1 MAVVYN
7 QLQSAFSKML
17 NRERYS
23 RFTLQP
29 DGGGHVE
36 VKLSDD
42 VTDDQ
47 AGAEQTGQPGDSP
60 SYRPRPRQE
69 YRRICYLALGAL
81 FIFVIGCLIGYAST
95 HSEQEPIH
103 CSMNQEAQ
111 IDGVQSPPVQS
122 LPVQPTPVQ
131 PTPVP
136 PPPEQPSLSW
146 KSITNLLTTRLT
158 PDKVDQ
164 GLSCLQFQYDQTA
177 GSDGDVILA
186 NNVFNNFKIWE
197 MNPWTDVHYVQL
209 QKPDSEKPNR
219 VLMDQ
224 VVVGQPKAYL
234 AYSATGKVQG
244 TAVYGNYGRKEDL
257 EILTNLNI
265 ELNGT
270 VILLRASGQISLA
283 QQVANVAE
291 MGVSAVLIYPDPDD
305 YKFDRNTELYGH
317 VHLGSGD
324 PYTPGFPSFNHTQF
338 PPTESSGLP
347 TVLAQSITA
356 ATAAQIMKAIGG
368 ANVPSSFRG
377 GLDDVTYR
385 IGGAGVNVTV
395 EVNNVLQNTEIH
407 NVFGVIKGFVEP
419 DHYVVLGAQRDS
431 WGPGFAKAMV
441 GTTLLMELARSVYEM
456 VEKDGF
462 RPRRSMV
469 FASWSAGEFG
479 SVGATE
485 WLEGYMS
492 SLDRRAFTYIS
503 LDGVVT
509 GHGAFKASASPLLV
523 SLLATTMQEVKNP
536 IGSDMSKSLYDKVSG
551 ANFEASVLEPM
562 QMEDA
567 AYPFLAF
574 SGIPSISLRFVSR
587 DSEVYPYYGTALD
600 NIDHLGV
607 TTNQRLD
614 SLATAAG
621 LVAGQMA
628 LRLVH
633 DHVLNLDVR
642 RYITPISQAV
652 VKINK
657 RLKQVTEG
665 RSAEG
670 LSANWLIM
678 ARGSYIR
685 ATSDLNEDIQ
695 NTDLTDSLACH
706 KINER
711 IMRVEHN
718 LLSPFVSPKD
728 VPFRHVLFGH
738 GSHTLDAM
746 LEGTDKDVL
755 RTQLALTTWTLQGC
769 ANALAGDIWELD
781 NQI

>member
-1 MAVVYN
+1 
-7 QLQSAFSKML
+7 
-17 NRERYS
+17 
-23 RFTLQP
+23 
-29 DGGGHVE
+29 
-36 VKLSDD
+36 
-42 VTDDQ
+42 
-47 AGAEQTGQPGDSP
+47 
-60 SYRPRPRQE
+60 
-69 YRRICYLALGAL
+69 
-81 FIFVIGCLIGYAST
+81 
-95 HSEQEPIH
+95 
-103 CSMNQEAQ
+103 MNQEAQ

-146 KSITNLLTTRLT
+146 KSITNLLTCSVSAR
-158 PDKVDQ
+158 
-164 GLSCLQFQYDQTA
+164 SCLQFQYDQTA

-209 QKPDSEKPNR
+209 QKPDRYVDFWEGGVRERFSVNLR
-219 VLMDQ
+219 
-224 VVVGQPKAYL
+224 
-234 AYSATGKVQG
+234 
-244 TAVYGNYGRKEDL
+244 DL
-257 EILTNLNI
+257 FAL
-265 ELNGT
+265 
-270 VILLRASGQISLA
+270 
-283 QQVANVAE
+283 QVANVAE

-587 DSEVYPYYGTALD
+587 DVYPYYGTALD

>member
-1 MAVVYN
+1 
-7 QLQSAFSKML
+7 
-17 NRERYS
+17 
-23 RFTLQP
+23 
-29 DGGGHVE
+29 
-36 VKLSDD
+36 SDD

-81 FIFVIGCLIGYAST
+81 FIFVIGTRSSLFSFRILGDTWHVLLHGFVLMTKFVEFLHFRLKKAKQPFDVKILT
-95 HSEQEPIH
+95 
-103 CSMNQEAQ
+103 CSVSA
-111 IDGVQSPPVQS
+111 
-122 LPVQPTPVQ
+122 
-131 PTPVP
+131 
-136 PPPEQPSLSW
+136 
-146 KSITNLLTTRLT
+146 R
-158 PDKVDQ
+158 
-164 GLSCLQFQYDQTA
+164 SCLQFQYDQTA

-587 DSEVYPYYGTALD
+587 DVYPYYGTALD

-657 RLKQVTEG
+657 RLKQVTE
-665 RSAEG
+665 
-670 LSANWLIM
+670 WLGVIIM
-678 ARGSYIR
+678 QLFYS
-685 ATSDLNEDIQ
+685 TDIQ